1 MIKEKIIIDLNS
13 KMLNEK
19 LYTQFSYKVN
29 RLLLDLFDSG
39 IEISPTIRGTQAQIE
54 SFFKALRGEKRYMD
68 SYINNGLSDSRTM
81 MNKRDLERAVS
92 NFERETGL
100 RWPFKN

>member
-13 KMLNEK
+13 KVLNEK
-19 LYTQFSYKVN
+19 LYSQFSYKVN
-29 RLLLDLFDSG
+29 RLLLDLFDAG
-39 IEISPTIRGTQAQIE
+39 INISPTIRGTQAQIE
-54 SFFKALRGEKRYMD
+54 SFFMALKGEKRYMD
-68 SYINNGLSDSRTM
+68 SYIKNGLSDSRTM

-92 NFERETGL
+92 SFERETSL